1 MAPLRGDEFFDVTT
15 QKSWD
20 DVTYRG
26 GLNFK
31 PNDDHLLYAMVSRGF
46 KSGGFQDTP
55 SSAIDAATA
64 FDPETAVQ
72 YGIGQKSRFFDGR
85 LIWNNT
91 LYWLD
96 YRDLQTRQS
105 QPDGSIDRKS
115 TRLNSHT

>member
-1 MAPLRGDEFFDVTT
+1 
-15 QKSWD
+15 
-20 DVTYRG
+20 
-26 GLNFK
+26 
-31 PNDDHLLYAMVSRGF
+31 MVSRGF

-72 YGIGQKSRFFDGR
+72 YEIGQKSRFFDGR

-105 QPDGSIDRKS
+105 QPDGSIITNTAGKAPITGHETQDRKS
-115 TRLNSHT
+115 TRLNYSH